1 MKDQIAIWGAGVRG
15 REAYYEL
22 KKKFHIV
29 GFLDS
34 DIRKKDMEIVDGKRV
49 LGQEVCVKDTLIVIS
64 CGKWLE
70 VLQTLKGRG
79 LNVLVDYIPYH
90 MLLGK
95 KICLHEMLDCFGT
108 ENTLL
113 YLQEVK
119 KHKKIALL
127 YGNCQTEIIANM
139 LEYNHD
145 FESQYT
151 LLRVPQVHL
160 YRDEEQVEQIFY
172 QNGIMGLVD
181 LFIYQNVKENN
192 RFYTR
197 LGTDTIL
204 EQVSEACRKIPI
216 HNIYFDGYFIQFEA
230 DENRYFENFLKK
242 DFPYTDIFVNRFLE
256 EGKNADEIIKL
267 LEDDELVPEY
277 RIIERCEESIE
288 NLRQRERSVE
298 VAIVDF
304 IEDNY
309 REEQLFYTCN
319 HPKNIVIYEYV
330 KRILKTI
337 GIEKTDKFTEE
348 EMNMEFGTLGMANS
362 FPVFPCVIKALGLK
376 KYDTKAHISNVSSN
390 LITMDAYI
398 REYIYRCYEIE

>member
-1 MKDQIAIWGAGVRG
+1 MKDQIAIWGAGIRG

-145 FESQYT
+145 FESQ
-151 LLRVPQVHL
+151 
-160 YRDEEQVEQIFY
+160 
-172 QNGIMGLVD
+172 
-181 LFIYQNVKENN
+181 
-192 RFYTR
+192 
-197 LGTDTIL
+197 
-204 EQVSEACRKIPI
+204 
-216 HNIYFDGYFIQFEA
+216 
-230 DENRYFENFLKK
+230 
-242 DFPYTDIFVNRFLE
+242 
-256 EGKNADEIIKL
+256 
-267 LEDDELVPEY
+267 
-277 RIIERCEESIE
+277 
-288 NLRQRERSVE
+288 
-298 VAIVDF
+298 
-304 IEDNY
+304 
-309 REEQLFYTCN
+309 
-319 HPKNIVIYEYV
+319 
-330 KRILKTI
+330 
-337 GIEKTDKFTEE
+337 
-348 EMNMEFGTLGMANS
+348 
-362 FPVFPCVIKALGLK
+362 
-376 KYDTKAHISNVSSN
+376 
-390 LITMDAYI
+390 
-398 REYIYRCYEIE
+398 